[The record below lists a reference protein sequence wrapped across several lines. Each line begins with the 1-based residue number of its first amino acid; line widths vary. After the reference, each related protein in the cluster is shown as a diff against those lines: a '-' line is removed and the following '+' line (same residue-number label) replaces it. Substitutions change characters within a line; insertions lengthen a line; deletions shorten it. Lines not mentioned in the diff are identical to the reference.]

1 VSVFE
6 IFGALLSGASLYVA
20 SEDDRRSTERL
31 TRLLSDQAI
40 TVVDLPPAVM
50 ELLEPE
56 RLPDLRLA
64 FVGGEA
70 FSGELTTRWA
80 AGGRHFYNGYGPTEA
95 TVTVVAKQCTGT
107 WCSSPPIG
115 RAMANHQAY
124 ALDGNLEPV
133 PVGVPGELYIGGT
146 GLARGYLGRP
156 DLTAAAFVPD
166 PFATG
171 PGRRLYRTGDL
182 VEWLPSGDLLFLGR
196 RDRQVKIR
204 GIRIELGEVEAAL
217 TEHPQLRRCHVTT
230 VADGRGSPVLVAYVI
245 GRVRQTLPP
254 EALRGFLEAK
264 LPAYMIPSYFV
275 TVDHIPLTRSGK
287 VDARALPPP
296 EIPKPAPADA
306 QSFATP
312 TERRVADEI
321 FGRLLGTSRF
331 DPHDNFFAL
340 GGSSLQATQIL
351 SRVRTAFG
359 VEVPVATFFETPTV
373 AALAAAIDRLVAA
386 TQEERRA
393 ALREALAEVQAMSD
407 ERVDELLGPT
417 GEAVGR

>member
-1 VSVFE
+1 
-6 IFGALLSGASLYVA
+6 
-20 SEDDRRSTERL
+20 
-31 TRLLSDQAI
+31 
-40 TVVDLPPAVM
+40 
-50 ELLEPE
+50 
-56 RLPDLRLA
+56 
-64 FVGGEA
+64 
-70 FSGELTTRWA
+70 
-80 AGGRHFYNGYGPTEA
+80 
-95 TVTVVAKQCTGT
+95 
-107 WCSSPPIG
+107 
-115 RAMANHQAY
+115 
-124 ALDGNLEPV
+124 
-133 PVGVPGELYIGGT
+133 
-146 GLARGYLGRP
+146 
-156 DLTAAAFVPD
+156 
-166 PFATG
+166 
-171 PGRRLYRTGDL
+171 
-182 VEWLPSGDLLFLGR
+182 
-196 RDRQVKIR
+196 
-204 GIRIELGEVEAAL
+204 
-217 TEHPQLRRCHVTT
+217 VTT

-254 EALRGFLEAK
+254 EVLRGFLEAK